1 MFKRLSQR
9 EIKNN
14 WSTYKQHI
22 KKALE
27 STEGCQVIIGTNN
40 SNIYKGI
47 YGRLLSPFQQTM
59 HLWMDDKEEFIY
71 LTHLQ
76 TCEFTGNKTL
86 VLFTATR
93 IKEVDKETLDK
104 RYYDYIK
111 TVSQFAK
118 ENGCVGMYSYSDL
131 DYFAKMAKRT
141 QDWTNVIT
149 RYQFY
154 FPLN

>member
-47 YGRLLSPFQQTM
+47 Y
-59 HLWMDDKEEFIY
+59 
-71 LTHLQ
+71 
-76 TCEFTGNKTL
+76 
-86 VLFTATR
+86 
-93 IKEVDKETLDK
+93 
-104 RYYDYIK
+104 
-111 TVSQFAK
+111 
-118 ENGCVGMYSYSDL
+118 
-131 DYFAKMAKRT
+131 
-141 QDWTNVIT
+141 
-149 RYQFY
+149 
-154 FPLN
+154 